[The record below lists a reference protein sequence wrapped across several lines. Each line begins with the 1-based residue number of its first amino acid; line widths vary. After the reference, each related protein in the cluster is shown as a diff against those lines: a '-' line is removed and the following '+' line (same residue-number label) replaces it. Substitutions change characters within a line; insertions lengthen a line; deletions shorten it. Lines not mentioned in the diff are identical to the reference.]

1 MNIQNKSQSSTEFVV
16 LASFMLLIFIVFI
29 MVIQQKAIVSNRE
42 KSDAIANEVMAQVL
56 NEIKIATS
64 VSDSYYREF
73 TLPSKSHGLEYN
85 ITLTSSGGDAELVL
99 GYENR
104 EMVRFL
110 DNIQA
115 GSDIQVGSNII
126 GKSGGVISIR
136 KKP

>member
-73 TLPSKSHGLEYN
+73 TLPSKPHGLEYN